1 MINPWNFTDPSSTYI
16 QIHFACILIYHIDI
30 LYIHIC
36 VYIYVCMY
44 ICIIYIL
51 MCISNIFI
59 YIYTGALLREVLWWM
74 STSGASPWPARAS
87 RGRAAAGQCGAPH
100 QGTGNVV
107 RATASSL
114 RPGIKELRDGHE
126 KMKLQVIVYIHILS
140 YYYTYIGIYIY
151 MCVYIIELHLYIARR
166 YSLSIWK
173 KTYIFI
179 YIRLYIYIPAIYE
192 LSITYSLGWP

>member
-1 MINPWNFTDPSSTYI
+1 
-16 QIHFACILIYHIDI
+16 
-30 LYIHIC
+30 
-36 VYIYVCMY
+36 
-44 ICIIYIL
+44 
-51 MCISNIFI
+51 
-59 YIYTGALLREVLWWM
+59 M
-74 STSGASPWPARAS
+74 STSGASPWSARAS

-151 MCVYIIELHLYIARR
+151 VYIIEL
-166 YSLSIWK
+166 
-173 KTYIFI
+173 TTFI
-179 YIRLYIYIPAIYE
+179 YCTQVQSFHMKKHIHIYIYIYKIYIYIPAIYE
-192 LSITYSLGWP
+192 LSITYSLG